1 MMQIDTDAPVISKE
15 LSQAE
20 LQKIWDTSLLTCWK
34 ADSSGWSIV
43 TGFLKGIE
51 SDLAGKF
58 EGGNK
63 LTDADFAEVKNS
75 LVSYQLSRCLDWG
88 TDGQLEFRGSKT
100 ARAFVAEHCERL
112 NICLWS
118 GKHTNEALLQ
128 SIDNFKWLRK
138 GRKVHRALNTKHKR
152 IQRAK
157 VDIAIKARSL
167 SKKHDWETV
176 K

>member
-1 MMQIDTDAPVISKE
+1 MSKE

-43 TGFLKGIE
+43 TGFLRGIE
-51 SDLAGKF
+51 SDLAVKF
-58 EGGNK
+58 QGANK
-63 LTDADFAEVKNS
+63 PTDADFTEVKNS

-88 TDGQLEFRGSKT
+88 TDGQLEFRASKT

-138 GRKVHRALNTKHKR
+138 GRKVNGVLNTRYKR
-152 IQRAK
+152 MQRAN
-157 VDIAIKARSL
+157 VDITIKTRSL
-167 SKKHDWETV
+167 SKNHDWETV